1 MKLLEGMNKWSKSEK
16 ILHITGWAAAVVQ
29 IAASI
34 FFMVNLMRV
43 NVLPK
48 DYTIMIG
55 ALLILVCCAVVITQH
70 WKIPGI
76 ITKVVSVIITVAL
89 LFVSV
94 KYIIPTNS
102 AIGNVVNNKS
112 QTQVGIYTL
121 KSSGLDSLDSV
132 KDLEFGYVDDSNKSM
147 ENALEMLSEDL
158 GGDVKSRNY
167 DNAES
172 LADALYSGEVKVILL
187 NTAMISLLSNHT
199 DFENE
204 TNCIKKYVIEFV
216 YQNTNNEEYLSGD
229 DILALYVSGID
240 VAGSPSENRNSDV
253 NILVVVNKKTNQILM
268 INTPRDFYVPTT
280 ESVAHNGLPDK
291 LTHAGC
297 YGIDC
302 SIGTLEML
310 YGINIDYYIKL
321 NFTGFVEVI
330 DRLGGI
336 DVESEFDFVTTH
348 GGDHIVAGMNHLN
361 GTQALGFA
369 RERYA
374 FATGDRQRGKNHMII
389 ITAMMKKL
397 MSSDILKNYSEILE
411 ALSESM
417 VTSMPKDEI
426 GNFVKYQL
434 NKMPSWDIMNYSVN
448 GSGDNL
454 LCYSLSAPNYVMIPD
469 QATVDQAKAYLTQI
483 FNNEKI
489 TVE

>member
-336 DVESEFDFVTTH
+336 DV
-348 GGDHIVAGMNHLN
+348 
-361 GTQALGFA
+361 
-369 RERYA
+369 
-374 FATGDRQRGKNHMII
+374 
-389 ITAMMKKL
+389 
-397 MSSDILKNYSEILE
+397 
-411 ALSESM
+411 
-417 VTSMPKDEI
+417 
-426 GNFVKYQL
+426 
-434 NKMPSWDIMNYSVN
+434 
-448 GSGDNL
+448 
-454 LCYSLSAPNYVMIPD
+454 
-469 QATVDQAKAYLTQI
+469 
-483 FNNEKI
+483 
-489 TVE
+489 